1 MDRLT
6 ADNLARIFR
15 NAEDASSAIRSIVR
29 HYRAADGDSEA
40 NTFIIEKTVQ
50 HFRNNGK
57 PDGVYRLGHGLELVL
72 GENSLI
78 QEEPPF

>member
-1 MDRLT
+1 MARVT
-6 ADNLARIFR
+6 AVGLSEIFE
-15 NAEDASSAIRSIVR
+15 NAEDATRAIRSIVP
-29 HYRAADGDSEA
+29 HYRVSEGVSA
-40 NTFIIEKTVQ
+40 TNTFIIEKTVQ